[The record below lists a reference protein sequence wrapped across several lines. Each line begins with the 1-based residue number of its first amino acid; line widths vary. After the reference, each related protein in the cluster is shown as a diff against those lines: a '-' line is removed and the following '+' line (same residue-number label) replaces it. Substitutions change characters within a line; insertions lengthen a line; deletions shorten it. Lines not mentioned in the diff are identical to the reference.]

1 MDESGKTGKRS
12 KEEPPI
18 SQSKTRG
25 SLFRTL
31 LFWFLVIA
39 LLPFAVASFVNYQR
53 NYEAFSAKAKDALS
67 VAARTK
73 ASQIQL
79 FFRDS
84 LSNLLVEARRKNL
97 QNMLRD
103 FRLSF
108 ETKGLDLS
116 TFVKSPEWDYLSEEY
131 GKDMGYFITSHNYHD
146 FFLIDSAG
154 NILFTDKE
162 ESDLGT
168 NLFTGKYADTQFAKT
183 CRKAFEREMPL
194 FSDFEK
200 YGPLNNAP
208 AAFLITL
215 IYDENG
221 EKRGLA
227 AVQVRN
233 EAIDEIMQAK
243 SGLGEGGEAF
253 LVGSDLKMRSNSIL
267 DAKPTILGKPVKTA
281 QTLLWQ
287 KEHIENETPLFEGS
301 EEVLVYISRN
311 GSKVFGMHQNIEIG
325 DVRMAVL
332 TEIPESEALVSARDQ
347 RNASLL
353 SLGLTA
359 LVVFVLAFVVAGR
372 ITLPVKALLHG
383 VGRVAEGDFTHEITV
398 KSRNEIGALAENF
411 NSMVNNLRRMAEEE
425 QRQNWLKSGA
435 AQLNNVMSGLRE
447 MTALSRDVISFL
459 AGYLKAQVGAIYV
472 SDNSNQLRLEGSYA
486 LERSK
491 GTPPVFE
498 FGEGL
503 IGQAAVDKKFMVI
516 TDVPKDYST
525 VNTGLGEGPPRNI
538 LLVPF
543 LHEGEV
549 KGVIQLGSNDLF
561 TEREIGFLE
570 DTGKSVAVAFRMV
583 QSGKEL
589 RKLLEESQ
597 ERAEELQ
604 DSEEQLRNLN
614 EELVERTTELELK
627 TLSLERQR
635 ELVGK
640 KNIDLE
646 EAGKALEERAM
657 ALEKSSK
664 VKSEFLA
671 NMSHEIRT
679 PMNGVVGMI
688 DMLLDTELTHRQL
701 DFAQSIQTSADAL
714 LVLINDILDFS
725 KIEAG
730 KLDMESID
738 FDLRPTLETLSD
750 VMAMKADEKGVE
762 FACLIHDR
770 VPCLLRGD
778 PGRLR
783 QILTNLMGNAIKFVE
798 KGEVSISVDLK
809 EETDVSV
816 TLLFEVKDTGI
827 GIPADKV
834 DGLFESFTQLDASIT
849 REYGGT
855 GLGLTISKQLSE
867 MMGGEIGVRSE
878 EGKGSTFWFT
888 VVLEKQSDAKEKT
901 IAGIGDIKG
910 KNILVVDDHSINR
923 LVFRVYLESWGC
935 RFDEAE
941 NGNQALSKLRDAA
954 NRGDPFHMG
963 ILDMQMPEMSGEILG
978 LKIKGDPAIRD
989 IPLIMATSVGRRGD
1003 AERLKRAGFAAF
1015 LTKPVKKAV
1024 LFDCLRIVL
1033 GLKDDRS
1040 KDPAGQIVTSF
1051 TVEESRVGEEKT
1063 DGKLRILLAED
1074 NMMNQKVAKNML
1086 KKMGHTV
1093 EVANNGE
1100 EAVKAYEESEFDL
1113 ILMDGQMPVMD
1124 GLEATRRIRELEVEA
1139 QSSKLKGGSSKLKG
1153 GEASDVGFQGATRLE
1168 HVPIIA
1174 VTANVMKGDRERFLA
1189 SGMDDYIPK
1198 PLKRKALEEAIGRVL
1213 GVS

>member
-1 MDESGKTGKRS
+1 M
-12 KEEPPI
+12 
-18 SQSKTRG
+18 
-25 SLFRTL
+25 
-31 LFWFLVIA
+31 
-39 LLPFAVASFVNYQR
+39 
-53 NYEAFSAKAKDALS
+53 
-67 VAARTK
+67 
-73 ASQIQL
+73 
-79 FFRDS
+79 
-84 LSNLLVEARRKNL
+84 
-97 QNMLRD
+97 
-103 FRLSF
+103 
-108 ETKGLDLS
+108 
-116 TFVKSPEWDYLSEEY
+116 
-131 GKDMGYFITSHNYHD
+131 
-146 FFLIDSAG
+146 
-154 NILFTDKE
+154 
-162 ESDLGT
+162 
-168 NLFTGKYADTQFAKT
+168 
-183 CRKAFEREMPL
+183 
-194 FSDFEK
+194 
-200 YGPLNNAP
+200 
-208 AAFLITL
+208 
-215 IYDENG
+215 
-221 EKRGLA
+221 
-227 AVQVRN
+227 
-233 EAIDEIMQAK
+233 
-243 SGLGEGGEAF
+243 
-253 LVGSDLKMRSNSIL
+253 
-267 DAKPTILGKPVKTA
+267 
-281 QTLLWQ
+281 
-287 KEHIENETPLFEGS
+287 
-301 EEVLVYISRN
+301 
-311 GSKVFGMHQNIEIG
+311 
-325 DVRMAVL
+325 
-332 TEIPESEALVSARDQ
+332 
-347 RNASLL
+347 
-353 SLGLTA
+353 
-359 LVVFVLAFVVAGR
+359 
-372 ITLPVKALLHG
+372 
-383 VGRVAEGDFTHEITV
+383 
-398 KSRNEIGALAENF
+398 AENF

-425 QRQNWLKSGA
+425 QRQNWLKSGV

-472 SDNSNQLRLEGSYA
+472 RDNSNQLRLEGSYA

-498 FGEGL
+498 LGEGL

-516 TDVPKDYST
+516 TDVPKDYLT

-538 LLVPF
+538 LLAPF

-597 ERAEELQ
+597 ERSEELQ

-614 EELVERTTELELK
+614 EELVKRTTELELK

-657 ALEKSSK
+657 ELEKSSK

-688 DMLLDTELTHRQL
+688 DMLLDTELTHKQL

-783 QILTNLMGNAIKFVE
+783 QILTNLTGNAIKFVE
-798 KGEVSISVDLK
+798 KGEVSINVDLK
-809 EETDVSV
+809 EQTDVSV

-834 DGLFESFTQLDASIT
+834 DSLFESFTQVDASTT
-849 REYGGT
+849 RKYGGT
-855 GLGLTISKQLSE
+855 GLGLTISRQLSE
-867 MMGGEIGVRSE
+867 LMGGEIGVRSQ
-878 EGKGSTFWFT
+878 EGKGTTFWFT
-888 VVLEKQSDAKEKT
+888 VVLEKQPEPKEKN
-901 IAGIGDIKG
+901 IVSIEDIKG

-941 NGNQALSKLRDAA
+941 NGNQALSKLRDVA

-963 ILDMQMPEMSGEILG
+963 ILDMQMPEMSGETLG

-1033 GLKDDRS
+1033 GLKDDPS
-1040 KDPAGQIVTSF
+1040 KDAAKQIITGF
-1051 TVEESRVGEEKT
+1051 TIEESRVDEKKS
-1063 DGKLRILLAED
+1063 DRKLRILLAED

-1124 GLEATRRIRELEVEA
+1124 GLEAARTIRDAEE
-1139 QSSKLKGGSSKLKG
+1139 QSAIRNPKLKGFRSSP
-1153 GEASDVGFQGATRLE
+1153 S
-1168 HVPIIA
+1168 PP
-1174 VTANVMKGDRERFLA
+1174 M
-1189 SGMDDYIPK
+1189 S
-1198 PLKRKALEEAIGRVL
+1198 
-1213 GVS
+1213 